1 MLNLILGR
9 AGYGKTDYCFNK
21 ITALAK
27 SGNKD
32 ILLLT
37 PEQYNFTAEKK
48 LLSSLGESMVNNV
61 QNLSFTRL
69 SNELKRLYGG
79 DTLPVLS
86 KGAKAVLM
94 KKAMESV
101 KDELQVFSKKTDIM
115 SFISSMVD
123 IYDEMKSCSKSWQE
137 IKTASENID
146 KKLLSGKLGDISK
159 IIEKYEQM
167 IDGKYYDTADEFSRL
182 YAKLAETSYLK
193 RKTVFIDGFNGFVAN
208 EIKILELIIKDA
220 SDVYITLAT
229 DSYGTNGEYDLFAY
243 INKTASS
250 IISIAENNGVPY
262 SIINL
267 TENHRTHNRY
277 LLTCEKEIF
286 SQEGVS
292 VSEKPDSISIYKAR
306 SISDECDYVA
316 LKIRKLLRSGYKAR
330 EIAVIC
336 RDAQK
341 YRNELSYAFRK
352 YEIPF
357 FDDERQNINA
367 QPVIAFVRFLLRTVT
382 YFFRS
387 EDILS
392 LAKTGL
398 TALDS
403 KDINSL
409 ENYIYMWGISGVR
422 KWGTPFVNSAKG
434 FSAGLSDYD
443 KSVLDKLNE
452 SREYLYSRLNRFKK
466 AVADSNAAQISE
478 AIYNALIAFGANK
491 KLKSLAG
498 DLNEFGKNALA
509 DEQKRV
515 WDLLMEILNDL
526 AVVSEDDVISV
537 KDYAG
542 LFSIM
547 VNSEDLGV
555 LPQGIDCVQFGQ
567 ADRMRADNPKAVF
580 VVGANEGDFPK
591 SVFSG
596 GLLTESDRVILSEND
611 FALYS
616 FGETLTFQ
624 ERYFAYMALSVA
636 SEKLI
641 VSYEGNVKNDA
652 PSSIITS
659 LIFLF
664 PNIEILKKEDIP
676 ETELV
681 ESRTSAFELMTEK
694 FGDNTAFSES
704 LKKYFED
711 DGRYEAVKLLFE
723 NDDISI
729 KNKDNSKELFGKD
742 MYLSASRLEDY
753 FNCRFRY
760 FCKFGLMARPL
771 QKAQMNAMQ
780 TGTVIHYVLENVL
793 NDIGTRQLANES
805 EARIRIIVNK
815 YLNMYFETQLGDTT
829 EFTKRFRYQF
839 MRLSK
844 MLYSVV
850 LRLADE
856 FSHSSFSAEAFELT
870 IDKDGDV
877 QPAVIQLEDGSVR
890 IRGAVDR
897 VDILEKNGEKYIR
910 VVDYKSGNKKFKLSD
925 VLYGLNLQMFVYLFT
940 ICSDKKSKFCGIPAG
955 VLYMHASKSVASL
968 DSQNTE
974 EALRKNADSEYKM
987 KGVVLYDDEHDILND
1002 MEEGVEG
1009 RFIPVSYDSKG
1020 NVKGCFASLEGLG
1033 RIARKINSLIAE
1045 MGNGLH
1051 NGEIGQNPIDGKD
1064 HDKTCEYCD
1073 YSDVCANRKYI
1084 DYREMESLKDA
1095 EVISALEEVQDS
1107 EKMD

>member
-9 AGYGKTDYCFNK
+9 AGYGKTEYCFNK
-21 ITALAK
+21 ITELAI

-37 PEQYNFTAEKK
+37 PEQYNFTAEKR
-48 LLSSLGESMVNNV
+48 LLSSLGESKVNNV

-79 DTLPVLS
+79 DVLPVLS

-101 KDELQVFSKKTDIM
+101 KDDLQVFSKKTDMM

-159 IIEKYEQM
+159 IIEKYEQL

-182 YAKLAETSYLK
+182 YSKLLQTSYL
-193 RKTVFIDGFNGFVAN
+193 RGKTVFIDGFNGFVAN
-208 EIKILELIIKDA
+208 ELKILELIIRDTK
-220 SDVYITLAT
+220 DVYITLAT
-229 DSYGTNGEYDLFAY
+229 DSFGTNDDYDLFAY
-243 INKTASS
+243 INKTATSL
-250 IISIAENNGVPY
+250 IKIADSFGVPY
-262 SIINL
+262 KIINL
-267 TENHRTHNRY
+267 TENHRTSNRY
-277 LLTCEKEIF
+277 LLTCEKEIY
-286 SQEGVS
+286 SQNGIS
-292 VSEKPDSISIYKAR
+292 ISDKPDSISIYKAR
-306 SISDECDYVA
+306 SVADECDYIA
-316 LKIRKLLRSGYKAR
+316 LKIRKLLRAGYKAR

-336 RDAQK
+336 RDAQN
-341 YRNELSYAFRK
+341 YRNELAYAFRK

-382 YFFRS
+382 YSFRS
-387 EDILS
+387 EDILC

-398 TALDS
+398 TDLDS
-403 KDINSL
+403 KEINAL
-409 ENYIYMWGISGVR
+409 ENYVYMWGISGIK
-422 KWGTPFVNSAKG
+422 KWSSPFVNSAKG
-434 FSAGLSDYD
+434 FSSELSEHD
-443 KSVLDKLNE
+443 KAVLEKLNN
-452 SREYLYSRLNRFKK
+452 SRDYLFSKLNRFKK
-466 AVADSNAAQISE
+466 AVSDGNAAQISE
-478 AIYNALIAFGANK
+478 AVYNALLSFGANK

-526 AVVSEDDVISV
+526 AVVSGNDKISI

-547 VNSEDLGV
+547 VSSEDLGV

-580 VVGANEGDFPK
+580 VAGANEGDFPK

-624 ERYFAYMALSVA
+624 ERYFAYMALSAA
-636 SEKLI
+636 SEKLY

-659 LIFLF
+659 LTSLF
-664 PNIEILKKEDIP
+664 PNIETLKKEDLP

-681 ESRTSAFELMTEK
+681 ESRTSAFDLMTEK

-704 LKKYFED
+704 LKKHFEN

-723 NDDISI
+723 NDEISI
-729 KNKDNSKELFGKD
+729 KNKENSKALFGKD

-793 NDIGTRQLANES
+793 NDIGTKQLAVES

-815 YLNMYFETQLGDTT
+815 YLNLYFETQLGDTA
-829 EFTKRFRYQF
+829 EFTKRFKYQF

-850 LRLADE
+850 MRLSDE

-877 QPAVIQLEDGSVR
+877 QPAVIQLEDGTVR

-897 VDILEKNGEKYIR
+897 VDVLDKDGEKYIR
-910 VVDYKSGNKKFKLSD
+910 VVDYKSGNKKFRLSD

-940 ICSDKKSKFCGIPAG
+940 VCSDKNSGFSGIPAG
-955 VLYMHASKSVASL
+955 VLYMHAAKSVATL

-974 EALRKNADSEYKM
+974 EALHNNADSEYKM
-987 KGVVLYDDEHDILND
+987 KGVVLYDDKHDILND
-1002 MEEGVEG
+1002 MEEGVNG

-1020 NVKGCFASLEGLG
+1020 NLKGCFASLEGLG

-1051 NGEIGQNPIDGKD
+1051 NGEIGQNPIDGTD
-1064 HDKTCEYCD
+1064 HDKTCEFCD

-1084 DYREMESLKDA
+1084 DYREMDTFKDA
-1095 EVISALEEVQDS
+1095 EVIAALEEVQDS
-1107 EKMD
+1107 ETMD

>member
-1 MLNLILGR
+1 MLNLIFGR
-9 AGYGKTDYCFNK
+9 AGYGKTDYCFSK
-21 ITALAK
+21 ITSLAK
-27 SGNKD
+27 GGNKD

-48 LLSSLGESMVNNV
+48 LLYALGESRVNNV

-79 DTLPVLS
+79 DPLPVLS

-101 KDELQVFSKKTDIM
+101 KDDLHVFAKKTEIM
-115 SFISSMVD
+115 SFITSMVD

-137 IKTASENID
+137 IKAASESID

-167 IDGKYYDTADEFSRL
+167 IDGKYYDAADEFSRL
-182 YAKLAETSYLK
+182 YVKLYETSYLK
-193 RKTVFIDGFNGFVAN
+193 GKTVFIDGFNGFVAN
-208 EIKILELIIKDA
+208 EIKILELIIRD
-220 SDVYITLAT
+220 SVDVYITLAT
-229 DSYGTNGEYDLFAY
+229 DSFGNNDDYDLFAY
-243 INKTASS
+243 INKTAAS
-250 IISIAENNGVPY
+250 IIKIAENNGVPY
-262 SIINL
+262 RIVDL
-267 TENHRTHNRY
+267 TENHRTDNKY
-277 LLTCEKEIF
+277 LLTCEKEVF
-286 SQEGVS
+286 SQNGVS

-306 SISDECDYVA
+306 SISDECDYTA
-316 LKIRKLLRSGYKAR
+316 LMIRKLLRSGYRAR

-336 RDAQK
+336 RDAEK
-341 YRNELSYAFRK
+341 YSNELAYAFRK

-357 FDDERQNINA
+357 FDDERQSISA
-367 QPVIAFVRFLLRTVT
+367 QPVIAFVRFLLRTVA
-382 YFFRS
+382 YSFRS

-398 TALDS
+398 TALDP
-403 KDINSL
+403 KDVNSL
-409 ENYIYMWGISGVR
+409 ENYIYMWGISGIR
-422 KWGTPFVNSAKG
+422 KWGNPFVNSAKG
-434 FSAGLSDYD
+434 FSSELSDHD
-443 KSVLDKLNE
+443 KAVLDKLNK
-452 SREYLYSRLNRFKK
+452 SREYLFSRLNNFKK
-466 AVADSNAAQISE
+466 AVSEADAPQISA
-478 AIYNALIAFGANK
+478 AIYNALLAFGANK
-491 KLKSLAG
+491 KIKTLAN
-498 DLNEFGKNALA
+498 DLNDYGKNALA

-526 AVVSEDDVISV
+526 AVVSENDAISV
-537 KDYAG
+537 KDYSG

-580 VVGANEGDFPK
+580 VLGANEGDFPR

-624 ERYFAYMALSVA
+624 ERYFAYMALSAA
-636 SEKLI
+636 SEKLY

-659 LIFLF
+659 LVSLF
-664 PNIEILKKEDIP
+664 PSVEILKKEDIP

-681 ESRTSAFELMTEK
+681 ESRTSAFDLMTEK

-704 LKKYFED
+704 LKKYFEN

-723 NDDISI
+723 NDKISI
-729 KNKDNSKELFGKD
+729 KNKSNAKELFGKD

-793 NDIGTRQLANES
+793 NDIGTKQLAKES
-805 EARIRIIVNK
+805 EAHIRIIVNK
-815 YLNMYFETQLGDTT
+815 YLNTYFETQLGNTD
-829 EFTKRFRYQF
+829 EFNKRFRYQF

-850 LRLADE
+850 MRLADE

-870 IDKDGDV
+870 IDNDGDV
-877 QPAVIQLEDGSVR
+877 KPAVILLEDGSVR

-897 VDILEKNGEKYIR
+897 VDVFEKDGEKYIR

-940 ICSDKKSKFCGIPAG
+940 ICADKESKFSGIPAG
-955 VLYMHASKSVASL
+955 VLYMHASKSVVSL
-968 DSQNTE
+968 DTQNTE
-974 EALRKNADSEYKM
+974 EELRKNADSEYKM
-987 KGVVLYDDEHDILND
+987 KGIVLYDEKHDILND
-1002 MEEGVEG
+1002 MEEGVKG
-1009 RFIPVSYDSKG
+1009 RFIPVTYDSKG
-1020 NVKGCFASLEGLG
+1020 DVKGCFASLEGLG
-1033 RIARKINSLIAE
+1033 RIARKISSLVAE

-1051 NGEIGQNPIDGKD
+1051 NGQIGQNPINGKD

-1084 DYREMESLKDA
+1084 DYREMDTLKDT
-1095 EVISALEEVQDS
+1095 EVISALEEVQNG
-1107 EKMD
+1107 EKVD